1 MARRRRG
8 SGLLGLIAIVV
19 LALLLVYYFQRHD
32 IHLPSFN
39 TPTSPTT
46 TTHKGG
52 LAPLPDYAVQPLKL
66 VRSAQ

>member
-39 TPTSPTT
+39 TPTTT
-46 TTHKGG
+46 TTHRGG
-52 LAPLPDYAVQPLKL
+52 LAPLPGYPVRQSPLVQ
-66 VRSAQ
+66 SAQ

>member
-19 LALLLVYYFQRHD
+19 LALLLVAYFQKHD

-39 TPTSPTT
+39 SPAT
-46 TTHKGG
+46 TTHNGG
-52 LAPLPDYAVQPLKL
+52 LPPTSVYSGRTIAL